1 MSFFRFVA
9 VVIST
14 AFVVSLGAAQAAT
27 TSSPPSASD
36 DFHALDLRT
45 AGSQLVIET
54 IEDALRQGGLA
65 LLGEDFQLSSS
76 LQWSFGEDIEGIE
89 GELDAVIPLLSRNGH
104 IVFTQPG
111 FVFWTGLGEE
121 ERVDANLGVVYRT
134 NLANTPVG
142 IDAVAG
148 ASLFYD
154 YDFHQAGHERLGIGV
169 DMQTGDFHGAFNY
182 YHPLSNVENGREGYV
197 EEVLRGMDLR
207 VALEKNA
214 IRAGASLGYWRH
226 RGARNVTDDWRVSVG
241 VDAGVRILPG
251 VFVEGNWEKHQE
263 DVILDQRLRLGLAFR
278 FSLPGFEGASY
289 GDSGVSANLYRFVDR
304 EKRILYEERMT
315 GPSISLARSGNG
327 DIAEG
332 RPVDVVIQLNEQL
345 EENVTINLVGSGSAT
360 YGETSDDGDWVLNN
374 GSRNCDSVEGTNCQV
389 TIAAGQTS
397 ADGVVITIHDDGRTG
412 EAPETIILAMEIA
425 SAGDTGLMLENPNLS
440 LTIPADP
447 PAPTVSLTTSNS
459 TEIAEGGTANLSITL
474 SEQLT
479 EEVVINIIAG
489 TDGATYGTSSD
500 WHLNNG
506 TNCNSA
512 TEGNCQISIPAGDR
526 FRFVALRVNADGV
539 AETMSESFTV
549 SVSIASGGSTSLIPL
564 EGSSNLNFTIPADP
578 TVSLNYTGTSSIAPS
593 SFNRM
598 TIELS
603 RALIN
608 QDVTVNITETGSTAT
623 YGMDEQWHLDY
634 SVLPAG
640 ERPNLVNFPTDHTLC
655 TAVAAVTDCE
665 IIIPAGHTVVDL
677 RITAAGFSSGEAA
690 NVTLGIASGSSG
702 HITLGTPTSHTL
714 TSR

>member
-1 MSFFRFVA
+1 MRFFRFVTVA
-9 VVIST
+9 IST
-14 AFVVSLGAAQAAT
+14 AFIISLGAAQAAT
-27 TSSPPSASD
+27 TSSPPPASD

-45 AGSQLVIET
+45 AGSRLVVET

-65 LLGEDFQLSSS
+65 LLGENFQLSSS
-76 LQWSFGEDIEGIE
+76 LQWNFGEDVESIE

-207 VALEKNA
+207 VALERNA

-226 RGARNVTDDWRVSVG
+226 RGGRKIADDWRVSVG

-251 VFVEGNWEKHQE
+251 VFVEGKWEKHQE
-263 DVILDQRLRLGLAFR
+263 DMILDQRLRLGLAFR

-289 GDSGVSANLYRFVDR
+289 GDNGTPANLYRFVDR
-304 EKRILYEERMT
+304 EKRILYEERVT
-315 GPSISLARSGNG
+315 GPGISLARSGSG
-327 DIAEG
+327 DIAEDSS
-332 RPVDVVIQLNEQL
+332 VDVEIRLNEPL
-345 EENVTINLVGSGSAT
+345 EEDVTINLIGSGSAT
-360 YGETSDDGDWVLNN
+360 YGEMSNNGDWLLNN
-374 GSRNCDSVEGTNCQV
+374 GSRDCDSVEGSNCQV

-397 ADGVVITIHDDGRTG
+397 ADGVVISIHGDGRTG
-412 EAPETIILAMEIA
+412 EGPETIILTMEIA
-425 SAGDTGLMLENPNLS
+425 SAGDTGLMLENSNLS

-447 PAPTVSLTTSNS
+447 PAPTVSLTNAN
-459 TEIAEGGTANLSITL
+459 TEIAEGGTANLEITL
-474 SEQLT
+474 SEQLS
-479 EEVVINIIAG
+479 EDVVIDIIAG

-506 TNCNSA
+506 TNCASA
-512 TEGNCQISIPAGDR
+512 TEGNCQITIPAGDR
-526 FRFVALRVNADGV
+526 FRFVALRVNADNE
-539 AETMSESFTV
+539 AETMPENFTV
-549 SVSIASGGSTSLIPL
+549 SVSVASGGTTSLIPL
-564 EGSSNLNFTIPADP
+564 EGSSSLNFTIPAAP
-578 TVSLNYTGTSSIAPS
+578 TVSLNYGGSTNIAPS
-593 SFNRM
+593 SFSRM
-598 TIELS
+598 TIELN
-603 RALIN
+603 RALIG

-623 YGMDEQWHLDY
+623 YGMDEQWHVDY
-634 SVLPAG
+634 SVVSAG
-640 ERPNLVNFPTDHTLC
+640 ERPGRVFPTEHTLC
-655 TAVAAVTDCE
+655 TAVTTATDCA
-665 IIIPAGHTVVDL
+665 ITIQAGQTVVDFQV
-677 RITAAGFSSGEAA
+677 TVAGFQTGETA
-690 NVTLGIASGSSG
+690 NVTLGIASGSSD
-702 HITLGTPTSHTL
+702 HVTLGTPTSYTL
-714 TSR
+714 TAQ